1 MVLEGVA
8 LARDVGLDG
17 LAVRELHTGDL
28 PLGRV
33 RLFGFG
39 DEDRRDDTFLVGVTS
54 EQGRPRPLLL
64 TLMVAPHSLI
74 ERHLRRRRCVE
85 EPG

>member
-1 MVLEGVA
+1 MVLEGMT
-8 LARDVGLDG
+8 LAGDVGLDG

-39 DEDRRDDTFLVGVTS
+39 DEDRRDDTLLVGVTS

-64 TLMVAPHSLI
+64 ALVVAPHSLV
-74 ERHLRRRRCVE
+74 ERYLCRRRCVE